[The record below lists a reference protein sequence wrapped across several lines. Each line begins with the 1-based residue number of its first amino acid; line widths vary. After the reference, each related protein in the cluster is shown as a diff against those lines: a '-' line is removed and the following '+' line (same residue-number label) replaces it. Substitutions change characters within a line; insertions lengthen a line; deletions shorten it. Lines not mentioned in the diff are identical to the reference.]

1 MRNLGNTL
9 TRHFYSANFGRIGTT
24 TDDRKVAILINVM
37 DEQGNALTDHVWIKN
52 SECDFSLDGI
62 TFKKGDRV
70 FFSAEPYRYIKGIWR
85 HQAVKQLKVDIGLR
99 NVIFNQVRTEKNASR
114 CPRGLAH
121 E

>member
-9 TRHFYSANFGRIGTT
+9 TRHLYSANFERIGIT

-37 DEQGNALTDHVWIKN
+37 DEQGNTLTDHVWIKN
-52 SECDFSLDGI
+52 NECDFSLDGI

-70 FFSAEPYRYIKGIWR
+70 FFSAEPYRYIKGIRR

-99 NVIFNQVRTEKNASR
+99 NVVFKQVKPEKRSFI
-114 CPRGLAH
+114 
-121 E
+121 